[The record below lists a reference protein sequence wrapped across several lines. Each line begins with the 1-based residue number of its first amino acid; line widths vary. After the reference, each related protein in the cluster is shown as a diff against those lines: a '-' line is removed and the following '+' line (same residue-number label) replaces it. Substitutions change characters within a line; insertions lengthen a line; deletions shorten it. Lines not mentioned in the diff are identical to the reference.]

1 MGARGSSEIGI
12 REDTMSTFNLDDYIR
27 KVPDFP
33 KKGVLFYDITSILA
47 KPEAFLFCIDSMV
60 ALYKNKSIDAVAAI
74 EARGFL
80 FAAPLAANMKVPL
93 IPIRKKGKLPG
104 VTLSK
109 KYDLEYAQA
118 EIEVHRED
126 IPAGKNILLMDDLIA
141 TGGTLNAARS
151 LIEAGGAHVPEIFGI
166 VGLPFLNYEKILA
179 PTPITTLIQ
188 YHGE

>member
-1 MGARGSSEIGI
+1 MAS
-12 REDTMSTFNLDDYIR
+12 FNLDEYIR

-33 KKGVLFYDITSILA
+33 KKGILFYDITSVLA
-47 KPEAFLFCIDSMV
+47 VPKAFKYCIDKMTDIYSG
-60 ALYKNKSIDAVAAI
+60 KKIDAVAAI

-80 FAAPLAANMKVPL
+80 FAAPFAYRMNIPI

-118 EIEVHRED
+118 EIEVHSAD
-126 IPAGKNILLMDDLIA
+126 VPKGKRILITDDLIA

-151 LIEAGGAHVPEIFGI
+151 LLIEGGAEVPEFFGI
-166 VGLPFLNYEKILA
+166 VGLPFLNYQKVLD
-179 PTPITTLIQ
+179 PTPVTTLIDYQ
-188 YHGE
+188 SE

>member
-1 MGARGSSEIGI
+1 MAE
-12 REDTMSTFNLDDYIR
+12 FNLDDYVR

-33 KKGVLFYDITSILA
+33 KKGILFYDITGILA
-47 KPEAFLFCIDSMV
+47 SPDAFLHCIDRMV
-60 ALYKNKSIDAVAAI
+60 EIYKDKDINAVAAI

-80 FAAPLAANMKVPL
+80 FAAPFAIRMNIPL

-118 EIEVHRED
+118 EIEVHCSD
-126 IPAGKNILLMDDLIA
+126 IPRGKRILLTDDLIA

-151 LIEAGGAHVPEIFGI
+151 LLVEGGAFVPEIFG
-166 VGLPFLNYEKILA
+166 VVSLPFLNYQKILD
-179 PTPITTLIQ
+179 PTPVTALIN
-188 YHGE
+188 YHSE

>member
-1 MGARGSSEIGI
+1 MGGI
-12 REDTMSTFNLDDYIR
+12 NLDDYIR

-33 KKGVLFYDITSILA
+33 RKGVLFYDITGILA
-47 KPEAFLFCIDSMV
+47 NPEAFRYCIDSMV
-60 ALYKNKSIDAVAAI
+60 SIYKDRSVDAVAAI

-80 FAAPLAANMKVPL
+80 FAAPFAVIMKIPL

-104 VTLSK
+104 ITLSK
-109 KYDLEYAQA
+109 KYILEYAQA

-126 IPAGKNILLMDDLIA
+126 VPAGKRVLIMDDLIA
-141 TGGTLNAARS
+141 TGGTLDAARA
-151 LIEAGGAHVPEIFGI
+151 LLQAGGAEVPEIFGV

-179 PTPITTLIQ
+179 PTPVTTLIH

>member
-1 MGARGSSEIGI
+1 MSS
-12 REDTMSTFNLDDYIR
+12 FNLDDYVR

-33 KKGVLFYDITSILA
+33 KKGILFYDITSILA
-47 KPEAFLFCIDSMV
+47 NPQAFQFCIESMISI
-60 ALYKNKSIDAVAAI
+60 YENKAIDAVAAI

-80 FAAPLAANMKVPL
+80 FAAPFAASMKIPL

-104 VTLSK
+104 ITLSK

-126 IPAGKNILLMDDLIA
+126 IPAGKRILLLDDLIA
-141 TGGTLNAARS
+141 TGGTLNAARA
-151 LIEAGGAHVPEIFGI
+151 LLEAGGASVPEIFGV